1 MNILNS
7 EIQQE
12 AFDKFSRLKCGAIF
26 ASMGTGKTKVALD
39 LAAAKMEQGKCDY
52 VMYIAPAN
60 MLDSGTVQTERDKWQ
75 PKLELHFF
83 TCEGF
88 GASDRKYLE
97 ALSICENHK
106 VFCIVDESLKI

>member
-1 MNILNS
+1 M
-7 EIQQE
+7 
-12 AFDKFSRLKCGAIF
+12 
-26 ASMGTGKTKVALD
+26 SMGTGKTKVALD

-60 MLDSGTVQTERDKWQ
+60 MIDSGTVQTERDKWQ

-97 ALSICENHK
+97 ALSIGYR
-106 VFCIVDESLKI
+106 

>member
-1 MNILNS
+1 MTRLDSGKAKGCILNILNS

-60 MLDSGTVQTERDKWQ
+60 MIDSGTVQTER
-75 PKLELHFF
+75 EY
-83 TCEGF
+83 CRRAER
-88 GASDRKYLE
+88 SR
-97 ALSICENHK
+97 N
-106 VFCIVDESLKI
+106 V